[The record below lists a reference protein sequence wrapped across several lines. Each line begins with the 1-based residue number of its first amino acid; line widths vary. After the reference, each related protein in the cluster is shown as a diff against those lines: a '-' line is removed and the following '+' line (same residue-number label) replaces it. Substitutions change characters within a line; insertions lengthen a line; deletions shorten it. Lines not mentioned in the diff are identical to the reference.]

1 MAMTHVQ
8 FYLTK
13 LSEEAAEVAQIA
25 LKTQQFGPDE
35 VMPGQ
40 PLNNYERIHKEI
52 DDFNAMVEELN
63 DRFGLNYIPNREAIA
78 AKKRKVVRYLDFSIS
93 RGMVDGKTV
102 LSEHPMT
109 EAAI

>member
-13 LSEEAAEVAQIA
+13 LSEESAEVAQIA

-40 PLNNYERIHKEI
+40 PLNNYERIHKEL
-52 DDFNAMVEELN
+52 DDLNAMVEELN
-63 DRFGLNYIPNREAIA
+63 DRFGLNYVPNRAAIA
-78 AKKRKVVRYLDFSIS
+78 AKKTKVVRYLDFSIAQ
-93 RGMVDGKTV
+93 GMVDGKTV
-102 LSEHPMT
+102 LGTHPMKD
-109 EAAI
+109 